1 LANGNNQDKT
11 PQKPVVLTDRIRR
24 LTSDILDPIG
34 NFLHGLGI
42 HPDTITII
50 GLIVVAVA
58 SVFIAI
64 GQTQLGGV
72 ILLLGLP
79 FDALDGAVARAMQRT
94 GKFGAV
100 LDSVLDR
107 YADGFIF
114 AGLSYYFAVQDQFE
128 IMLLAMAA
136 LLGSLLVSYVRA
148 RADGVAVET
157 KIGLFT
163 RLERIVVI
171 LIMLL
176 IPGLLI
182 PGLVI
187 LAVGTNITA
196 LQRIWFVYKTLK
208 DRGG

>member
-1 LANGNNQDKT
+1 MH
-11 PQKPVVLTDRIRR
+11 R
-24 LTSDILDPIG
+24 
-34 NFLHGLGI
+34 LGI
-42 HPDTITII
+42 HPDTITIA
-50 GLIVVAVA
+50 GLVMVAIA
-58 SVFIAI
+58 SVFIAQGEFI
-64 GQTQLGGV
+64 AGGI

-94 GKFGAV
+94 DKFGAV

-128 IMLLAMAA
+128 LMLLAVAA

-148 RADGVAVET
+148 RADGVHVET

-176 IPGLLI
+176 IPGLLTI
-182 PGLVI
+182 GLVI

-196 LQRIWFVYKTLK
+196 LQRLWFVYKTLK
-208 DRGG
+208 NRGG

>member
-1 LANGNNQDKT
+1 MTEET
-11 PQKPVVLTDRIRR
+11 PQEKPVVLTDRVRR
-24 LTSDILDPIG
+24 LTRDILDPTG
-34 NFLHGLGI
+34 RFLHRLGI
-42 HPDTITII
+42 HPDTITIA
-50 GLIVVAVA
+50 GLVMVAIA
-58 SVFIAI
+58 SVFIAQGEFI
-64 GQTQLGGV
+64 AGGI

-94 GKFGAV
+94 DKFGAV

-128 IMLLAMAA
+128 LMLLAVAA

-148 RADGVAVET
+148 RADGVHVET

-176 IPGLLI
+176 IPGLLTI
-182 PGLVI
+182 GLVI

-196 LQRIWFVYKTLK
+196 LQRLWFVYKTLK
-208 DRGG
+208 NRGG

>member
-1 LANGNNQDKT
+1 MSDEKT
-11 PQKPVVLTDRIRR
+11 QAKPVVLTDRVRGVAKAV
-24 LTSDILDPIG
+24 LDPTG
-34 NFLHGLGI
+34 QFLHRLGI
-42 HPDTITII
+42 HPDTVTIA
-50 GLIVVAVA
+50 GLIVVAIA
-58 SVFIAI
+58 SVVIAQ
-64 GQTQLGGV
+64 GQLQLGGI

-114 AGLSYYFAVQDQFE
+114 AGLSYYFAVLDQFE
-128 IMLLAMAA
+128 MMLLAMAA

-148 RADGVAVET
+148 RADGVQVET

-176 IPGLLI
+176 VPGLLTI
-182 PGLVI
+182 GLVV
-187 LAVGTNITA
+187 LAVGTHFTA
-196 LQRIWFVYKTLK
+196 LQRIWFVYRTLK
-208 DRGG
+208 NRGG